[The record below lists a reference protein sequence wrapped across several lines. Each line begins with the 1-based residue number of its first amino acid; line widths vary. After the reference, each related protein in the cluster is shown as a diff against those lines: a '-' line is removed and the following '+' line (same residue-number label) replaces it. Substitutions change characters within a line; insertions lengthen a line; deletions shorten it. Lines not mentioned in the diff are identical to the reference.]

1 MSMAQYDRGE
11 FRRLRVYVAAVLLLI
26 APAASA
32 APLKIVCSFTVLA
45 DFAKQVGGDDVDVR
59 SLVGPNTDVH
69 GFEPSPGDARLVATA
84 DLVIVNGL
92 GLDIWLPK
100 LARSA
105 GFAGPV
111 ITATDGVTTIDAVP
125 QAHGRGV
132 IADPHAWQSIANARI
147 YARNIA
153 DAIATKVPAHAE
165 AIRQRAA
172 RYDASLA
179 ELDGEVRAQIEQLP
193 PQRRILV
200 TTHDAFGYFA
210 HSYGLTLMAAQG
222 ISTENEPSAKSVAN
236 LIRQVKSSKA
246 GAVFLENM
254 SNPNLMERIAQ
265 ETGAAIGG
273 ELYADALSKPDGP
286 APTYV
291 EMVRHITRT
300 LVAALKG
307 QRA

>member
-59 SLVGPNTDVH
+59 SLVGPNADVH

-111 ITATDGVTTIDAVP
+111 ITPTDGGATI
-125 QAHGRGV
+125 
-132 IADPHAWQSIANARI
+132 
-147 YARNIA
+147 
-153 DAIATKVPAHAE
+153 
-165 AIRQRAA
+165 AA
-172 RYDASLA
+172 
-179 ELDGEVRAQIEQLP
+179 
-193 PQRRILV
+193 
-200 TTHDAFGYFA
+200 
-210 HSYGLTLMAAQG
+210 
-222 ISTENEPSAKSVAN
+222 
-236 LIRQVKSSKA
+236 
-246 GAVFLENM
+246 
-254 SNPNLMERIAQ
+254 
-265 ETGAAIGG
+265 
-273 ELYADALSKPDGP
+273 
-286 APTYV
+286 
-291 EMVRHITRT
+291 
-300 LVAALKG
+300 
-307 QRA
+307 